1 MSNTWRPAAYHG
13 HGKSRDFFEGWYFK
27 LVDASERHRL
37 AVIPGVFLGKQ
48 GRDSH
53 AFVQTL
59 DGATGR
65 TTYHR
70 YPLDA
75 FWAAPDRF
83 DIRVGPNR
91 FSSQEIGLAI
101 DAPERRLLGSLRF
114 DGVTPWPV
122 TWTAPGIMGWYALV
136 PFMECYHGVLGFDHA
151 VRGQLLVDDQCVDF
165 SGGRGYIEKD
175 WGQAFPRAWIWMQS
189 NHFAAPGVCLTAS
202 VARIPWLG
210 AAFRGYIVGL
220 WLHGQLYRFATYTG
234 AEIEELRLTHTH
246 VHWRLRG
253 PGPDQRLHRLEIV
266 AHRREEGVDLL
277 HAPDRSA
284 MVQRV
289 LESLTAVVDV
299 RLSVVERSGSEREV
313 FAGQGRHAGL
323 EIGGQIEEIL

>member
-13 HGKSRDFFEGWYFK
+13 HGKTRDFFEGWYFK
-27 LVDASERHRL
+27 LVDASEQRRL
-37 AVIPGVFLGKQ
+37 AVIPGVFLGKA

-70 YPLDA
+70 YPLEA

-91 FSSQEIGLAI
+91 FSEHEIGVAI
-101 DAPERRLLGSLRF
+101 ATPERRLLGTLRF

-122 TWTAPGIMGWYALV
+122 TWNAPGVMGWYALA

-151 VRGQLLVDDQCVDF
+151 IRGQLLVDGACVDF
-165 SGGRGYIEKD
+165 SGGRGYMEKD
-175 WGQAFPRAWIWMQS
+175 WGRAFPRAWIWMQT
-189 NHFAAPGVCLTAS
+189 NHFDAPRVSLTAS

-210 AAFRGYIVGL
+210 SAFRGFIVGFWQQGVL
-220 WLHGQLYRFATYTG
+220 FRFASYTG
-234 AEIEELRLTHTH
+234 AVIEELRLTRTR
-246 VHWRLRG
+246 VHWRMRG
-253 PGPDQRLHRLEIV
+253 PGPNGRPHRLELV
-266 AHRREEGVDLL
+266 AHRNEEGVDLL

-299 RLSVVERSGSEREV
+299 RLSAIEQDGSEREL
-313 FAGQGRHAGL
+313 FAGQGRHAGM
-323 EIGGQIEEIL
+323 EIGGKIEEIL

>member
-1 MSNTWRPAAYHG
+1 MTNTWRPGAYHG
-13 HGKSRDFFEGWYFK
+13 HGRTRDFFEGWYFK
-27 LVDASERHRL
+27 LVDAGERQRL

-48 GRDSH
+48 GHDSH

-59 DGATGR
+59 DGVTGR

-70 YPLDA
+70 YPLES
-75 FWAAPDRF
+75 FWAAPDLF

-91 FSSQEIGLAI
+91 FNAHEIGLAI
-101 DAPERRLLGSLRF
+101 DTPQRRLLGCLRF

-122 TWTAPGIMGWYALV
+122 SWRAPGIMGWYALV
-136 PFMECYHGVLGFDHA
+136 PFMECYHGVLGFDHLIQ
-151 VRGQLLVDDQCVDF
+151 GQLLVDDGMIDF

-175 WGQAFPRAWIWMQS
+175 WGQAFPRAWIWMQT
-189 NHFAAPGVCLTAS
+189 NHFATEGVCLTAS

-210 AAFRGYIVGL
+210 AAFRGFIAGL
-220 WLHGQLYRFATYTG
+220 WVQGVLYRFATYTG
-234 AEIEELRLTHTH
+234 AVVEELRLTHQH

-253 PGPDQRLHRLEIV
+253 PGPDGRPHRLAIV
-266 AHRREEGVDLL
+266 AQRNDEGVDLL

-299 RLSVVERSGSEREV
+299 RLSVIQPDGSEEEL

-323 EIGGQIEEIL
+323 EIGGKIEEIL